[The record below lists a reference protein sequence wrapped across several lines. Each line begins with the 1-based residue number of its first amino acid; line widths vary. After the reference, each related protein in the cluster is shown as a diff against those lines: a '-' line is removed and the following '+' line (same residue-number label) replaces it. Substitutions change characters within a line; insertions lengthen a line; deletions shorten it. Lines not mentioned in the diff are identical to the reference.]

1 MHTSAK
7 LSWSEKVGYAL
18 GDTASNFYW
27 KTFEFFLL
35 FFYTDVFGLTPAV
48 AGTLFLFTRICD
60 AISDPIMGA
69 LADRTRTRWGRFRPY
84 LLWMALP
91 IAVAGVLTF
100 TTPDL
105 DSRGKTIYAFVTY
118 GLMMLAYTAINIPYS
133 ALMGVTTPD
142 SEDRTSLSSLRFIG
156 GFSGGVVVVAATPWL
171 VRMLGRGDAAR
182 GWQLAMVVWGALAAA
197 LFVVCFATTRER
209 VAPPADQKADL
220 RQELR
225 NLASNRPWMVLFL
238 VGSTT
243 LTAFITR
250 GQTTAYYFKY
260 YVGNEALTSLF
271 ISSGMVASI
280 AGIALTGPLTRLVGG
295 KKNLFFLLMAIS
307 GSLTLVFYFIPP
319 GIPAAIIGFNA
330 LITFVQGPNSPLIW
344 AMYAD
349 TADYGE
355 WRHGRRNTGLIFAAA
370 VMAQKGGGAVA
381 GMLNGALLTVFGY
394 VANVEQSARSL
405 TGIRLCMS
413 LIPGVLCILAAAITR
428 LYSLDDRTMKQIE
441 RDLQARRAQVEAG
454 KKLPA
459 DAPLSL
465 STGLLPG

>member
-35 FFYTDVFGLTPAV
+35 IFYTDVFGLTPAV

-100 TTPDL
+100 STPDL
-105 DSRGKTIYAFVTY
+105 DSRGKTIYAFLTY

-156 GFSGGVVVVAATPWL
+156 GFTGGVVVVAATPWL
-171 VRMLGRGDAAR
+171 VRILGHGDAAR

-209 VAPPADQKADL
+209 VAPPADQKSDL
-220 RQELR
+220 RQEIR
-225 NLASNRPWMVLFL
+225 NLAANRPWM
-238 VGSTT
+238 
-243 LTAFITR
+243 
-250 GQTTAYYFKY
+250 
-260 YVGNEALTSLF
+260 
-271 ISSGMVASI
+271 
-280 AGIALTGPLTRLVGG
+280 
-295 KKNLFFLLMAIS
+295 
-307 GSLTLVFYFIPP
+307 
-319 GIPAAIIGFNA
+319 
-330 LITFVQGPNSPLIW
+330 
-344 AMYAD
+344 
-349 TADYGE
+349 
-355 WRHGRRNTGLIFAAA
+355 
-370 VMAQKGGGAVA
+370 
-381 GMLNGALLTVFGY
+381 
-394 VANVEQSARSL
+394 
-405 TGIRLCMS
+405 
-413 LIPGVLCILAAAITR
+413 
-428 LYSLDDRTMKQIE
+428 
-441 RDLQARRAQVEAG
+441 
-454 KKLPA
+454 
-459 DAPLSL
+459 
-465 STGLLPG
+465 